1 MPPRDYDLAIVG
13 GGILGLATALSL
25 SEQFPGLALVLL
37 EKENTFAA
45 HQTGHNSG
53 VIHSG
58 VYYKPGS
65 LKAALCVKGGRMLTA
80 FCENQGIPVFRC
92 GKVIVA
98 VTEEEVPRLTE
109 LHRRGVANGVPEI
122 SLIGPGRLRELE
134 PEAAGVQAL
143 HLPEVGITDYARI
156 AQAYAKTL
164 AARGVELRTGTRLL
178 RVQGGSTFLKLR
190 TSRGPI
196 QARFLINCAGLQAD
210 RLAAQSA
217 GALQLQIIP
226 FRGEYY
232 ELAAERKH
240 LVRGLIYPVPDPRFP
255 FLGVHLSPRV
265 DGRVEAGPSAV
276 LALKREG
283 YKKTDLDLR
292 DLAQMLRFKGFW
304 KMAGRYWKTGLEEV
318 HRSLVKGAFVRSVQR
333 LVPAIRAEDLVPA
346 GSGVRAQAV
355 SVDGDLLD
363 DFHVVQR
370 GRALHICNAPSP
382 AATASLAIGEHIT
395 DLARKQFDL

>member
-1 MPPRDYDLAIVG
+1 MMNRDYDVAVVG

-25 SEQFPGLALVLL
+25 SERFPALKLVLL
-37 EKENTFAA
+37 EKEAGFAA

-58 VYYKPGS
+58 LYYRPGS
-65 LKAALCVKGGRMLTA
+65 LKAALCVKGGRMLIA
-80 FCENQGIPVFRC
+80 FCQAQGIPAVRC

-98 VTEEEVPRLTE
+98 VTEEEVPRLQE
-109 LHRRGVANGVPEI
+109 LHRRGLANGVPQI

-143 HLPEVGITDYARI
+143 HLPEVRITDYGRI
-156 AQAYAKTL
+156 AQAYAKML
-164 AARGVELRTGTRLL
+164 ASRGVDLLTGTRLL
-178 RVQGGSTFLKLR
+178 KVQGGSPLKLR
-190 TSRGPI
+190 TTRGQI

-210 RLAAQSA
+210 RLAMQSA
-217 GALQLQIIP
+217 GTLQLQIIP

-232 ELAAERKH
+232 ELAAERRH
-240 LVRGLIYPVPDPRFP
+240 LVRGLIYPVPDPQFP
-255 FLGVHLSPRV
+255 FLGVHLSPRL

-283 YKKTDLDLR
+283 YKKTDVDLR

-304 KMAGRYWKTGLEEV
+304 KMAGRHWRMGLEEV
-318 HRSLVKGAFVRSVQR
+318 YRSLVKQAFVRSVQR
-333 LVPAIRAEDLVPA
+333 LVPALRAEDLVPG

-355 SVDGDLLD
+355 SSEGDLLD

-370 GRALHICNAPSP
+370 GRALHLCNAPSP

-395 DLARKQFDL
+395 ELARKQFDL

>member
-1 MPPRDYDLAIVG
+1 MPTRDYDLAIVG

-25 SEQFPGLALVLL
+25 SERFPALKLVLL
-37 EKENTFAA
+37 EKEAAFAA

-58 VYYKPGS
+58 VYYRPGS
-65 LKAALCVKGGRMLTA
+65 LKAALCVKGGQMLTA
-80 FCENQGIPVFRC
+80 FCQAQGIPVLRC

-98 VTEEEVPRLTE
+98 ITEEEVPRLQE
-109 LHRRGVANGVPEI
+109 LHRRGLANGVPQI
-122 SLIGPGRLRELE
+122 SLIGPSRLRELE

-143 HLPEVGITDYARI
+143 HLPEVRITDYGQI
-156 AQAYAKTL
+156 AQAYAKML
-164 AARGVELRTGTRLL
+164 VRRGVDLLTETRLL
-178 RVQGGSTFLKLR
+178 QVQGSSPLR
-190 TSRGPI
+190 LQTSRGQI

-210 RLAAQSA
+210 RLAMQSA

-232 ELAAERKH
+232 ELVAERRH
-240 LVRGLIYPVPDPRFP
+240 LVRGLIYPVPDPQFP

-283 YKKTDLDLR
+283 YRKTDLDLR

-304 KMAGRYWKTGLEEV
+304 KMARRHWKTGLEEV
-318 HRSLVKGAFVRSVQR
+318 RRSLVKQDFVRAVQR
-333 LVPAIRAEDLVPA
+333 LVPAIQAEDLLPA
-346 GSGVRAQAV
+346 TSGVRAQAV
-355 SVDGDLLD
+355 SLEGDLLD

-370 GRALHICNAPSP
+370 GRMLHLCNAPSP

-395 DLARKQFDL
+395 ELARKQFDL